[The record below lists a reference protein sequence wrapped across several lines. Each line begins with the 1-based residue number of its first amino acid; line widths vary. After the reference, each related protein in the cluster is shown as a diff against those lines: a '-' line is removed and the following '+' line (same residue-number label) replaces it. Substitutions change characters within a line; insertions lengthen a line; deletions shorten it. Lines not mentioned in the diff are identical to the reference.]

1 MAMPKPLIARYK
13 NLVEHPK
20 AERRK
25 VKWQIVTGT
34 ISKVRK
40 KGKLE
45 FSMAGQKKKF
55 KTRMRKGYTKV
66 KINGKKAK
74 RKAIKTGMNCK
85 IWWEGNKSTA
95 GRLECTK

>member
-1 MAMPKPLIARYK
+1 MPKPLIARYK
-13 NLVEHPK
+13 GLVENPK

-25 VKWQIVTGT
+25 VNWKIVTGT
-34 ISKVRK
+34 ISQVKK

-45 FSMAGQKKKF
+45 FKVAGKKKAY
-55 KTRMRKGYTKV
+55 KTRMRNRYTKV

-74 RKAIKTGMNCK
+74 RKAIKAGMVCK

-95 GRLECTK
+95 GKLECTK